1 MSRRDSDSKRYH
13 SKFDSE
19 SSKGVGKSEMMGDAI
34 FSPKRYRRDGR
45 QERERE
51 REREREK
58 DRVATNGG
66 DHTDRDQRPNL
77 PNRSKEVNKDVADK
91 KSNDHNEPSK
101 HSSDPTQPPRSHPY
115 YQVGRN
121 ADRREAGGKV
131 SSQSREYNEKVE
143 TGHSREPRDE
153 KSHTKLDDSFQR
165 RGGFSERKDEQPTTT
180 RRRPAF
186 REKKIPVDSGEVN
199 PATRMVVKAVHT
211 DQSSERNERKEE
223 KSSNP
228 NHMDRPEKQNAD
240 DRLPNRTEA
249 RRDGFSSRV
258 RYGANGGNGNYRG
271 RDRFHGRQG
280 YQPTKTRA
288 EKWKHDLYQ
297 EVNKDPTPKNDDD
310 QIAKLEALL
319 AS

>member
-19 SSKGVGKSEMMGDAI
+19 S
-34 FSPKRYRRDGR
+34 SPKRYRRDGR

-115 YQVGRN
+115 Y
-121 ADRREAGGKV
+121 
-131 SSQSREYNEKVE
+131 
-143 TGHSREPRDE
+143 
-153 KSHTKLDDSFQR
+153 QR

>member
-1 MSRRDSDSKRYH
+1 MSRRDSDSKRHH
-13 SKFDSE
+13 SKFDPE
-19 SSKGVGKSEMMGDAI
+19 S
-34 FSPKRYRRDGR
+34 SPKRYRRDGR
-45 QERERE
+45 HERERE
-51 REREREK
+51 REMEK
-58 DRVATNGG
+58 DKVATNGGG

-77 PNRSKEVNKDVADK
+77 PNRSKELNKDAVDK

-101 HSSDPTQPPRSHPY
+101 HSSDPSQPPRSHSY
-115 YQVGRN
+115 YQHDERGNAGQVGRN
-121 ADRREAGGKV
+121 ADRRETGGKV
-131 SSQSREYNEKVE
+131 FSQSREHHEKME
-143 TGHSREPRDE
+143 TGHGRELRDE
-153 KSHTKLDDSFQR
+153 KSHAKLDDGFLP
-165 RGGFSERKDEQPTTT
+165 RGGFSERKDEQPPTT

-199 PATRMVVKAVHT
+199 PATRVVVKPTSHT
-211 DQSSERNERKEE
+211 DFSSERNERKEE

-228 NHMDRPEKQNAD
+228 NHMDRPEKQKAD

-297 EVNKDPTPKNDDD
+297 EVNKDPKPKSEDD
-310 QIAKLEALL
+310 QIAKLEELL

>member
-1 MSRRDSDSKRYH
+1 
-13 SKFDSE
+13 
-19 SSKGVGKSEMMGDAI
+19 MMGDAI

-45 QERERE
+45 HERERE
-51 REREREK
+51 REREMEKEKEK

-66 DHTDRDQRPNL
+66 GGDHTDRDQRRNL
-77 PNRSKEVNKDVADK
+77 PNHSKELNKDAVDK

-101 HSSDPTQPPRSHPY
+101 HSSHPSQPPRSHSY

-131 SSQSREYNEKVE
+131 FSQSREHNEKME
-143 TGHSREPRDE
+143 TGHGREPRDE
-153 KSHTKLDDSFQR
+153 KSRAKLDEGFQR
-165 RGGFSERKDEQPTTT
+165 RGGFSERKDEQPPTT

-199 PATRMVVKAVHT
+199 PATREVVKPSHT
-211 DQSSERNERKEE
+211 DYSLERNERKEE

-297 EVNKDPTPKNDDD
+297 EVNKDPKPKSEDD

>member
-1 MSRRDSDSKRYH
+1 
-13 SKFDSE
+13 
-19 SSKGVGKSEMMGDAI
+19 MMGDAI

-115 YQVGRN
+115 YQHDERGNAGQVGRN

>member
-1 MSRRDSDSKRYH
+1 MSRRDSDSKRHH

-19 SSKGVGKSEMMGDAI
+19 S
-34 FSPKRYRRDGR
+34 SPKRYRRDGR
-45 QERERE
+45 QERE

-101 HSSDPTQPPRSHPY
+101 HSSDPTQPPRSHSY
-115 YQVGRN
+115 YQHDERGNAGQVGRN
-121 ADRREAGGKV
+121 ADRREAGDIHAGKI
-131 SSQSREYNEKVE
+131 SSQNREYNEKVE

-199 PATRMVVKAVHT
+199 PATRMVVKAIHT

-280 YQPTKTRA
+280 YQPAKTRA